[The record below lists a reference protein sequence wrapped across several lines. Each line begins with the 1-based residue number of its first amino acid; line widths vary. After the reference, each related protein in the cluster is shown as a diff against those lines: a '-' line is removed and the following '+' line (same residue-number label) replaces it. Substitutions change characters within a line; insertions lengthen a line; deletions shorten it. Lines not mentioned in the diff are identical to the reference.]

1 MRFLIVIILSLI
13 LFSCSTSID
22 NVTITQEESSYPII
36 IGISHSQNSIDYIG
50 IPFRFKISQ
59 NTSMKISLYKS
70 HYYHENTNR
79 RKQWNSDV
87 DLFVVYNKELL
98 RPTGENSLNEIKK
111 ETREFVPYVYYGH
124 LTKEIQVLIYEQIK
138 SIHIAD
144 KDTIHWGSIQGI
156 KQLSPQA
163 IKDFLQNDSIS
174 FSFDFYDISGKW
186 ESNTISLPIEIK

>member
-22 NVTITQEESSYPII
+22 NVTITQEGSNYPLI

-59 NTSMKISLYKS
+59 NTSMKINLYKS

-98 RPTGENSLNEIKK
+98 RPTGENSLNEINSHS
-111 ETREFVPYVYYGH
+111 R
-124 LTKEIQVLIYEQIK
+124 
-138 SIHIAD
+138 
-144 KDTIHWGSIQGI
+144 
-156 KQLSPQA
+156 
-163 IKDFLQNDSIS
+163 
-174 FSFDFYDISGKW
+174 
-186 ESNTISLPIEIK
+186 